1 MIKKNNLAKMFSE
14 CLSIEESRMLSN
26 LEELR
31 GLVNNSRLDDS
42 AKAKMLKHIGHLIK
56 DTLQH
61 ARIITGLIK
70 GAVK

>member
-1 MIKKNNLAKMFSE
+1 MKNKDIIKMLSE
-14 CLSIEESRMLSN
+14 SLSIEEIPMISN

-31 GLVNNSRLDDS
+31 GLVNNSSLDDY

-61 ARIITGLIK
+61 ARIITRLMK

>member
-1 MIKKNNLAKMFSE
+1 MKNRDLIKMLSE
-14 CLSIEESRMLSN
+14 SLSIEEIPMISN

-31 GLVNNSRLDDS
+31 GLVNNSSLDSS
-42 AKAKMLKHIGHLIK
+42 AKAKMLKHMGHLIK

>member
-1 MIKKNNLAKMFSE
+1 MKNRDIIKMLSE
-14 CLSIEESRMLSN
+14 SLSIEEIPMISN

-31 GLVNNSRLDDS
+31 GLVNNSSLDDS